1 MMYSALTNPNPFWLA
16 GNSGSRVFTK
26 YFVSKNTFCPAR
38 SRKSICET
46 ARSTA
51 SDINNC
57 SLAVRLFVEPHPPPL
72 ANANEATATQAIVQA
87 FLGGHPNALT
97 DRRFVPLDGA
107 RVAVAEED
115 AVAER
120 DAVAPRTRTKS
131 RGAIEAPVVANTGN
145 VGSPATQATSWLG

>member
-1 MMYSALTNPNPFWLA
+1 MMYSALMNPNPFWLA

-26 YFVSKNTFCPAR
+26 YFVSKNTFCPAS

-57 SLAVRLFVEPHPPPL
+57 SLAVRLFVEPHPPQL

-87 FLGGHPNALT
+87 IVQALLGGYPNALN

-107 RVAVAEED
+107 RVAVA
-115 AVAER
+115 A
-120 DAVAPRTRTKS
+120 
-131 RGAIEAPVVANTGN
+131 
-145 VGSPATQATSWLG
+145 